1 MAKRTRKTDPEGT
14 SDVAAT
20 KPVSDRPLAD
30 PRMLRGLTPEDVPL
44 PDADAMWSV
53 LALSSSDATGSVRSE
68 ALTTRL
74 RALALAA
81 LDLAGSLDD
90 LEAASS
96 PDGDVVDWYQTV
108 GTDLVERAASSLGVL
123 HAARSVETRR
133 EFRRAFALAQRQAGL
148 EAELAALRTFLI
160 GRVGPFPARLR
171 DARRAS
177 LQAEALAALKGRKE
191 PASWQPCVVDPEN
204 FDDLLKSRFVPISV
218 RMMMASTSLS
228 RERLYA
234 LRRWRLRFW
243 GDAVLVKGR
252 WVTRL
257 ELRGPPRGMP
267 GK

>member
-1 MAKRTRKTDPEGT
+1 MAHRTRKTAPEPT
-14 SDVAAT
+14 SDLAT
-20 KPVSDRPLAD
+20 AKPVSDRPLAD
-30 PRMLRGLTPEDVPL
+30 PRMLRGLTPEDLPL

-53 LALSSSDATGSVRSE
+53 LALPSSDAMGGVRSA

-74 RALALAA
+74 RALAMAA

-90 LEAASS
+90 LEAASN
-96 PDGDVVDWYQTV
+96 PDADVVDWYQTV
-108 GTDLVERAASSLGVL
+108 GTDLVERAAASLGVL
-123 HAARSVETRR
+123 HAARAVETRR
-133 EFRRAFALAQRQAGL
+133 EFRRAFALVQRQAGL
-148 EAELAALRTFLI
+148 EAELAALRAFLI
-160 GRVGPFPARLR
+160 EQAGPLPARLR

-177 LQAEALAALKGRKE
+177 LQAEVLAALEGRKV
-191 PASWQPCVVDPEN
+191 PSSWRPCLVDPEH
-204 FDDLLKSRFVPISV
+204 FDDLLKGRFVPIAV

-257 ELRGPPRGMP
+257 DLRGPPRGIP
-267 GK
+267 GG